1 MRGAGGLDISLILI
15 EGHFWPRREFMRD
28 EQVFN
33 QVLEQAVDQRAAFL
47 DAACGTDVDLR
58 ERVAM
63 LLRAQANPG
72 SFLQY
77 PACGVGNAL
86 TIDQPQLT
94 MAGTQIGPY
103 KLIEEIGQGGMG
115 VVYMAEQKE
124 PVRRRVAL
132 KIVKPGMDSRQVIA
146 RFDAERQALAIMDHP
161 NIARIIDAGTTEQG
175 RPYFVMELVHGIP
188 INEFCDQERLT
199 VRERLELFL
208 QVCQAVQ
215 HAHQKGIIHRDLKPT
230 NVLVTLLDVVAVPKV
245 IDFGIAKAFGPQLTD
260 QTQVTGFAQI
270 VGTPLYMSPEQA
282 EMNQLGV
289 DTRSD
294 VYSLGVMLYELLI
307 GKTPFESEALRQAGP
322 DEMRRMIREVE
333 PPRPSV
339 RISTLAAEALSTVSE
354 RRRVDPRKLSQQL
367 RGELDWIVMKALE
380 KDRNRRYETA
390 NALADDV
397 QRYLDDLPVQ
407 ASPPSYSYRV
417 RKFVRR
423 NQVVVVASGS
433 LLLMMVMATVI
444 STHFAWK
451 ANVGLV
457 DSERERQ
464 AANSLRVIAEARQRE
479 SQRLEQEATASRDD
493 TKRALYLADMRLA
506 DADLRE
512 ANIVRVHRT
521 LEGQIPVPN
530 TDDHRGWEW
539 YYLLGASNQHASMMA
554 GHSSQV
560 EDVCWSQDSKFIAST
575 GYDGVRICDA
585 SSGELN
591 YENYEGATI
600 KRAGAW
606 SPDSQRY
613 AWGSAAGESVIR
625 VWDSIANQVVVL
637 KGHTNSLTQVAW
649 SPDGSRLVSTSFD
662 NTCRIWDYQKG
673 ECLFVI
679 QDLLAVDVCW
689 NSKCDLIATS
699 GGNGAWIINA
709 DSGEIVTQV
718 SQESAQ
724 CVEFSA
730 DGERLLVGYGRGR
743 CSVHATDHWKIL
755 FEFQAH
761 SNAIH
766 DIDANPIFPTFATC
780 GADGVI
786 NIWNLADGK
795 KSLALYGHDAAVNG
809 IDWDPSGRLLVTA
822 STDRQ
827 VKTWDL
833 TQSPNCHQI
842 SLGSAKACTITWD
855 AQSSQLHCA
864 ADDGSISIID
874 VSTRKVHK
882 PTSRGWLIDDDP
894 EDREYT
900 TSAIAKYLE
909 DSARSEDTK
918 LQQLFLKNGAGVVW
932 SADGSKVAIIDQV
945 EGGGKRISLWKIGD
959 KAHLHQ
965 WVVID
970 CVDAKW
976 APDNKMLAVA
986 GRGMN
991 SDGGIQAHA
1000 GWVYAFDTSTGAMIQ
1015 KMRHGNARE
1024 SASAVAWNPKGTRIV
1039 SGNITGL
1046 ACIWDARLGNRVNH
1060 RVVSQMRIASLAW
1073 SPDGQRIASADNQGQ
1088 VKILES
1094 ETLEE
1099 LLTLRDGEGGVTQ
1112 LAWSP
1117 DGRQLAGIDSVG
1129 HVIVWNASRGFDY
1142 ANSEPFRKVTR
1153 RENTND
1159 LVAQARNP
1167 FAKQDYESVI
1177 ALLNQPLGDDEGNI
1191 EALFMRGIAYLETA
1205 RFPEA
1210 IADLKRVTEL
1220 HSKHQIAWNWLGV
1233 SQMELGQIDDAIDS
1247 LTAAYDAIPMSGD
1260 APRAN
1265 RAVAYILRGD
1275 VGTAESELQQISNK
1289 DPLNYASQILA
1300 VLHISRGQTEAYRTL
1315 CKRMLDHIRPDEKGF
1330 WVSEV
1335 QACWIS
1341 ALAPIALADSE
1352 RLLSFATKWQ
1362 RQIPDNQ
1369 ELNLNL
1375 GAALLRT
1382 GNAEQALDHLLIASK
1397 EEDRTRTP
1405 HRGLWTKKA
1414 ESFRVVY
1421 AHYLLAITQHSLN
1434 QRELAKGTL
1443 DKANALAAKQPPS
1456 WRSQATMKL
1465 LQLEAMRVLQSE

>member
-1 MRGAGGLDISLILI
+1 
-15 EGHFWPRREFMRD
+15 MRD

-47 DAACGTDVDLR
+47 DVACGTDVNLR
-58 ERVAM
+58 ERVAV

-72 SFLQY
+72 SFLQF
-77 PACGVGNAL
+77 PACGVGNAP
-86 TIDQPQLT
+86 TIDQPLLE

-115 VVYMAEQKE
+115 VVYMAEQKQ

-132 KIVKPGMDSRQVIA
+132 KIIKPGMDSRQVIA
-146 RFDAERQALAIMDHP
+146 RFDAERQTLAIMDHP

-188 INEFCDQERLT
+188 INEFCDQKRLT
-199 VRERLELFL
+199 VRERLQLFL

-230 NVLVTLLDVVAVPKV
+230 NVLVTLLDVLAVPKV

-260 QTQVTGFAQI
+260 HTQVTGFAQI

-282 EMNQLGV
+282 EMNPLGV

-294 VYSLGVMLYELLI
+294 VYSLGVMLYELLT
-307 GKTPFESEALRQAGP
+307 GKTPFESETLRQKGP
-322 DEMRRMIREVE
+322 DEMRRMIREVD
-333 PPRPSV
+333 PPQPSV
-339 RISTLAAEALSTVSE
+339 RISTLAAEVLSTVSE
-354 RRRVDPRKLSQQL
+354 RRRVDPRKLSQL
-367 RGELDWIVMKALE
+367 FRGELDWIVMKALE
-380 KDRNRRYETA
+380 KDRNRRYESA
-390 NALADDV
+390 NALAADV
-397 QRYLDDLPVQ
+397 QLYLDDLPVL
-407 ASPPSYSYRV
+407 ASPPSYSYRM
-417 RKFVRR
+417 RKFVKR
-423 NQVVVVASGS
+423 NRGVVGASAS
-433 LLLMMVMATVI
+433 LLLMMVMATI
-444 STHFAWK
+444 LSTRFAWI
-451 ANVGLV
+451 ANAALLE
-457 DSERERQ
+457 SERERQ
-464 AANSLRVIAEARQRE
+464 AANSLRVVAEARQLE
-479 SQRLEQEATASRDD
+479 TLALEQQATAQRDA
-493 TKRALYLADMRLA
+493 TQRALYVADMRLA

-521 LEGQIPVPN
+521 LEAHIPVPN
-530 TDDHRGWEW
+530 TGDHRGWEW
-539 YYLLGASNQHASMMA
+539 YYLLGASNQHASVMA

-560 EDVCWSQDSKFIAST
+560 EDVCWSPDGKFIAST

-591 YENYEGATI
+591 YENYEGAPI

-613 AWGSAAGESVIR
+613 AWGSAADESVIR

-649 SPDGSRLVSTSFD
+649 SPDGSRLVSTSYD

-679 QDLLAVDVCW
+679 QDLPAVDVCW
-689 NSKCDLIATS
+689 NSKRDLIATS

-766 DIDANPIFPTFATC
+766 DINANPIFPTFATC

-827 VKTWDL
+827 VKTWDV
-833 TQSPNCHQI
+833 TQSPTCHQI

-864 ADDGSISIID
+864 ADDGSISTID

-900 TSAIAKYLE
+900 PSAIAKYLE

-918 LQQLFLKNGAGVVW
+918 PQQLFLKNGAGVVW
-932 SADGSKVAIIDQV
+932 SADGSKVAIIDRV
-945 EGGGKRISLWKIGD
+945 EGGGKRISLWKVGD
-959 KAHLHQ
+959 TSHLHQ

-976 APDNKMLAVA
+976 APDNQMLAVA
-986 GRGMN
+986 GRGQN
-991 SDGGIQAHA
+991 SDGGIQGHA
-1000 GWVYAFDTSTGAMIQ
+1000 GWVYAFDTSTGAMLQ

-1060 RVVSQMRIASLAW
+1060 RVVSQTRIASLAW

-1099 LLTLRDGEGGVTQ
+1099 LLTLRDGAGGVTQ

-1117 DGRQLAGIDSVG
+1117 DGRQLAGIDSTG
-1129 HVIVWNASRGFDY
+1129 QVIVWNASRGFVY
-1142 ANSEPFRKVTR
+1142 AKSESFRKVTR
-1153 RENTND
+1153 RENTDD
-1159 LVAQARNP
+1159 LVAQAHSLFKR
-1167 FAKQDYESVI
+1167 QDYESVI
-1177 ALLNQPLGDDEGNI
+1177 ALLNQPLGDDEVDG
-1191 EALFMRGIAYLETA
+1191 EALFLRGKAFYETA
-1205 RFPEA
+1205 RLPSA
-1210 IADLKRVTEL
+1210 IADLIRVTEL
-1220 HSKHQIAWNWLGV
+1220 QPKNQVAWNWLGV
-1233 SQMELGQIDDAIDS
+1233 SQMRLGQIDEAIDS
-1247 LTAAYDAIPMSGD
+1247 LTAAYNVSPKSGD
-1260 APRAN
+1260 DPRAH
-1265 RAVAYILRGD
+1265 RAEAYILRGD
-1275 VGTAESELQQISNK
+1275 VETAESELQQISDK
-1289 DPLNYASQILA
+1289 DPLSNASHVLA
-1300 VLHISRGQTEAYRTL
+1300 VLRLSRGQTEAYRRL
-1315 CKRMLDHIRPDEKGF
+1315 CKRMLDQIRSDEKQF
-1330 WVSEV
+1330 WVTEV
-1335 QACWIS
+1335 QACWTYS
-1341 ALAPIALADSE
+1341 LVPMPPGDDSE
-1352 RLLSFATKWQ
+1352 RLLSLATKFQ
-1362 RQIPDNQ
+1362 RQFPDNQ

-1382 GNAEQALDHLLIASK
+1382 GNAKQAMDHLLIAAK
-1397 EEDRTRTP
+1397 VEDRTRTP
-1405 HRGLWTKKA
+1405 QRGLSNKAA
-1414 ESFRVVY
+1414 ESLRVVY
-1421 AHYLLAITQHSLN
+1421 AHYLLALTQHSLN
-1434 QRELAKGTL
+1434 QRELAKRTL
-1443 DKANALAAKQPPS
+1443 EKADALAAKHKQVDHGVLLG
-1456 WRSQATMKL
+1456 WKTQATMEL
-1465 LQLEAMRVLQSE
+1465 LQVEATRVLQSE